1 VSHDDF
7 AVETVPGLPAALP
20 AGESLLWQG
29 KPQWRSL
36 AIRALHARKVAIYF
50 LILMVWSGSEALM
63 LDQGWSAALFAAG
76 GQLALG
82 ILAAALL
89 TGIAWL
95 VARTTIY
102 SITTERIAI
111 RFGVALQFTINLPFT
126 SVEVAQMAL
135 HSDGTGDIPLGL
147 SRRQQVSFLLLWPH
161 VRPWHFWKVQP
172 MLRAISEPAKV
183 AALLGDALTSHRRR
197 APAIETA
204 LTSGTSATTPPVS
217 GTSSEGNLQR
227 VRETAL
233 A

>member
-1 VSHDDF
+1 MSHDDF

-50 LILMVWSGSEALM
+50 LLLMVWSGSEALL

-76 GQLALG
+76 GQLVLG

-102 SITTERIAI
+102 SITTERIVI

-172 MLRAISEPAKV
+172 MMRGISEPAKV
-183 AALLGDALTSHRRR
+183 AALLGDALTEHRRR
-197 APAIETA
+197 APAIATA
-204 LTSGTSATTPPVS
+204 PSPLTSATSPPVS
-217 GTSSEGNLQR
+217 GASSEGNLHR